1 VTDRV
6 LLLLKDGRLGASA
19 IAETFRTFFDS
30 LITRA
35 SLRLLPLLET
45 LLFKRVDLVAG
56 GCCRVWEPQL
66 APKRPLCSVRCVDWF
81 SSLESAGGDRLH
93 AHLPHRSRVTFV
105 DVNHVARVL
114 VGREIFAAADHV
126 WTAPAVIKSG

>member
-1 VTDRV
+1 MVARVAPEKRLSLGTSSKPIFFQLTEFPVTDRV

-45 LLFKRVDLVAG
+45 LLFKRVDLDLFGV
-56 GCCRVWEPQL
+56 
-66 APKRPLCSVRCVDWF
+66 
-81 SSLESAGGDRLH
+81 
-93 AHLPHRSRVTFV
+93 
-105 DVNHVARVL
+105 
-114 VGREIFAAADHV
+114 
-126 WTAPAVIKSG
+126 